1 MPTRRSEQQ
10 IMLNPDEQNMRRL
23 FRVRIFQIF
32 IFAVLGTIVNVGV
45 ELDKMEDA
53 LYYFFWPADHFF
65 PSIPMEM
72 WTQEKYSQIVTI
84 LV

>member
-1 MPTRRSEQQ
+1 MPTRRSEHQVA
-10 IMLNPDEQNMRRL
+10 LNPDEQNVRRL

-32 IFAVLGTIVNVGV
+32 IFAVLGTILNVGV

-53 LYYFFWPADHFF
+53 LYYFFWPADHFI
-65 PSIPMEM
+65 PSIPLEM
-72 WTQEKYSQIVTI
+72 WTQEKYSQFVTI